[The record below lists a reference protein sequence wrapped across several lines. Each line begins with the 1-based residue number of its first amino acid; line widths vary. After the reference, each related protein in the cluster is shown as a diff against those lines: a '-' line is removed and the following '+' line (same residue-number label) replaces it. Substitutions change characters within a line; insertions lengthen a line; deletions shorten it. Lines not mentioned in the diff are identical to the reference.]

1 MPYIYRFGK
10 IVCAIL
16 ILCLVVIP
24 SGAASEENAKSAA
37 VIKTR
42 LAVIPFMA
50 VEPDNASS
58 TTVRCPLCG
67 NVNSGG
73 PVAEGAQINLEEI
86 FTDKLMGLKNVE
98 IIAPERV
105 AGAYR
110 RISSASLKEPMLKVV
125 CKAGRELGADVVAA
139 GFVYRW
145 RERVGYSYSAKTPAS
160 VSFEIHLISVR
171 DESILWRGVFDRTQK
186 SLMEDLFQ
194 VSSFFKGGAKW
205 VTARELARLGVEEI
219 FDTFPGFDH

>member
-86 FTDKLMGLKNVE
+86 FKDKLMGMKNLE
-98 IIAPERV
+98 IISQER
-105 AGAYR
+105 
-110 RISSASLKEPMLKVV
+110 E
-125 CKAGRELGADVVAA
+125 E
-139 GFVYRW
+139 
-145 RERVGYSYSAKTPAS
+145 
-160 VSFEIHLISVR
+160 
-171 DESILWRGVFDRTQK
+171 
-186 SLMEDLFQ
+186 
-194 VSSFFKGGAKW
+194 GG
-205 VTARELARLGVEEI
+205 
-219 FDTFPGFDH
+219 